1 MGTEIDLAIDG
12 ITLDW
17 AKNSMG
23 IDYGSL
29 FQAGDLAHRRSGQID
44 YAYCAENHI
53 DTTSAERAFVRPL
66 ARVLPRLDM
75 LGHGIA
81 GARVAYEESVRRA
94 LELARDITSVELPTD
109 LMSFQEFVSLCGRFP
124 LASLGDQVIKSADG
138 PLALPGRFAAH
149 AEEIRRIPSEPDYY
163 PWMREG
169 GRSERDFFGTTFCI
183 LDSYSMLQVLGADG
197 RNADAEL
204 VWLYGTLVDNGWEE
218 EASFVAGAP
227 RHKRVLV
234 ATEGASDARIVRRGL
249 DALRPDIA
257 DFFRFIDVNESHP
270 FWGTGSLVK
279 FAEGLVRIDVQNQ
292 ILFLLDNDT
301 EGRDAERRL
310 QALGMPT
317 NMRAM
322 VLPDHPSLRDFPSLG
337 PQGMSSGD
345 INGRAAAIE
354 CYLDL
359 ALPSY
364 PPAKVV
370 WSNYKK
376 EVDAWQGALEHKGS
390 YAKHFFDQS
399 DGQLRSGGYDISK
412 LEAVL
417 DALVTEATILVA
429 QASL

>member
-1 MGTEIDLAIDG
+1 MGTEIDLTING
-12 ITLDW
+12 IVLDW
-17 AKNSMG
+17 SKNSMG
-23 IDYGSL
+23 IDHGSL
-29 FQAGDLAHRRSGQID
+29 FQTGDLAYRRSGQID

-75 LGHGIA
+75 LGYGFS
-81 GARVAYEESVRRA
+81 GARVAYEEAVRQA
-94 LELARDITSVELPTD
+94 LQLARDITSVELPTD
-109 LMSFQEFVSLCGRFP
+109 FMSFEEFVGICGRFP
-124 LASLGDQVIKSADG
+124 LASLGDQVIKPADG
-138 PLALPGRFAAH
+138 ASALPGCFAAH
-149 AEEIRRIPSEPDYY
+149 AEEIRRIPTELDYY

-169 GRSERDFFGTTFCI
+169 GRSERDFFGSAFCI
-183 LDSYSMLQVLGADG
+183 LDPYSMLQVLGADG

-227 RHKRVLV
+227 RQQRVLV
-234 ATEGASDARIVRRGL
+234 ATEGTSDARIVRRGL
-249 DALRPDIA
+249 DALRPEIA

-270 FWGTGSLVK
+270 FWGTGSLIK
-279 FAEGLVRIDVQNQ
+279 FAEGLVRIDVQNR
-292 ILFLLDNDT
+292 ILFLLDNDA
-301 EGRDAERRL
+301 EGRDAERRM

-359 ALPSY
+359 ALPGC

-376 EVDAWQGALEHKGS
+376 DVDAWQGALEHKGS
-390 YAKHFFDQS
+390 YAKHFFEQTDE
-399 DGQLRSGGYDISK
+399 QLLGGGYDISK

-417 DALVTEATILVA
+417 DALVAEAAILVA
-429 QASL
+429 PISR